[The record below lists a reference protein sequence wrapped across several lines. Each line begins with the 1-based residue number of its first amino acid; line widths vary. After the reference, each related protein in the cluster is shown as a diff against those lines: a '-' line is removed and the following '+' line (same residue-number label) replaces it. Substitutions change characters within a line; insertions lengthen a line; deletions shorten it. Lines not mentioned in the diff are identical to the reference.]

1 MIAISRNHRSN
12 LPIYDFLFVAIT
24 LAFLSISFILNYTLK
39 QDIDQKTSKEF
50 QNKKTYLTLIYIIFI
65 IQAILFFLEL
75 ISLIISYILD

>member
-24 LAFLSISFILNYTLK
+24 LAFLSISFIKNYTLK

-50 QNKKTYLTLIYIIFI
+50 QNKNNEK
-65 IQAILFFLEL
+65 
-75 ISLIISYILD
+75 